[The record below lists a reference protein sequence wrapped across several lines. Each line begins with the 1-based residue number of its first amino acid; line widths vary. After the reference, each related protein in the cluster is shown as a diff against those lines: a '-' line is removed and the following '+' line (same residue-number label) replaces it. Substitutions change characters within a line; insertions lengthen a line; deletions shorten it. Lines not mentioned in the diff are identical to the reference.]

1 MLFRKKEP
9 VNQEELDL
17 KIFKTKVELRRILE
31 KYEAMME
38 RELRFAREQKQ
49 SGSPRPS
56 NYERIRTLAGLI
68 STTQAAYQEMDDI
81 STTDELNRTTSELT
95 AVLQDMNRITGKTQ
109 RADVGGLRRG
119 IGQMQSTDAR
129 LTREYQNQ
137 SRVMNRV
144 SGGRYEAELD
154 AILADAL
161 QPEQPAYVQPAAA
174 PQNAVPMTDAELKA
188 QMDEIDRHL
197 YGVLED
203 I

>member
-1 MLFRKKEP
+1 MLFKKKER
-9 VNQEELDL
+9 VNQEDLAL

-49 SGSPRPS
+49 SGAARPS

-81 STTDELNRTTSELT
+81 STADELNRTTGELT
-95 AVLQDMNRITGKTQ
+95 AVLQDMNRITGTTH

-119 IGQMQSTDAR
+119 IGQMQKADQR
-129 LTREYQNQ
+129 MTREYQNQ

-144 SGGRYEAELD
+144 SGDRYEADLD

-161 QPEQPAYVQPAAA
+161 QPEPVMA
-174 PQNAVPMTDAELKA
+174 PQTPVPMTDAELKA